1 MVRQHWTMEEFVGKE
16 ISRIRTLVG
25 EKGQVIGA
33 VSGGVDSTV
42 CSMSEHGRR
51 GNEINP
57 SRWLRSLCMKLL
69 GPVPCGSGRE
79 RSQRFHKVTK
89 DLQVDNGLLRQDE
102 AKIVHKTLT
111 NHFGI
116 QLTVVDASQR
126 FLGN

>member
-69 GPVPCGSGRE
+69 GAGFM
-79 RSQRFHKVTK
+79 RFW
-89 DLQVDNGLLRQDE
+89 
-102 AKIVHKTLT
+102 
-111 NHFGI
+111 
-116 QLTVVDASQR
+116 
-126 FLGN
+126 